1 MGEKINNILKGEII
15 SSVFYIL
22 LGLCLILIPTQTVD
36 VICKVV
42 FGLILIG
49 AGIYHIYIYIRG
61 KVKATIMDLLS
72 GVVVFVLGVF
82 LFMTP
87 SIVIKLLPWMLSA
100 FVLVDSLWKFKGAFL
115 LKKGGNG
122 AWSVL
127 LIGSLVFIALGIVM
141 LFGRFPKIM
150 TLLIF
155 SGWVLVCDGAA
166 DIVFYI
172 IMKLGLRKIAKKAET
187 EKEDSGADSSDA
199 VNETADMDVPNDT
212 RTQDENAPSEQQS
225 GKETEYPTEYPIE
238 TTAETTAAM
247 LAQDADGYSADRK
260 ETEES
265 TEPEEEQKQKNSRWE
280 KEPENVEMKLWAV
293 GKDQAETVSLKDL
306 LDGSDEELEEWKD

>member
-61 KVKATIMDLLS
+61 KAKATIMDLLS

-172 IMKLGLRKIAKKAET
+172 IMKLGLRKIAKKVET

-225 GKETEYPTEYPIE
+225 GKETEYPTEYPTE

-293 GKDQAETVSLKDL
+293 GKDQAETGSLRDL

>member
-1 MGEKINNILKGEII
+1 MNMGEKINNILKGEII

-61 KVKATIMDLLS
+61 KAKATIMDLLS

-115 LKKGGNG
+115 LKKGGHG

-199 VNETADMDVPNDT
+199 VNET
-212 RTQDENAPSEQQS
+212 
-225 GKETEYPTEYPIE
+225 EYPTDTAAESKPVTE

-247 LAQDADGYSADRK
+247 PAQDADGYSADRK

-265 TEPEEEQKQKNSRWE
+265 TAPEEEQKQKDSRWE
-280 KEPENVEMKLWAV
+280 KEPENVEMKLWDV
-293 GKDQAETVSLKDL
+293 GKDQVETGSLKEL
-306 LDGSDEELEEWKD
+306 LDGSDEDLEEWKD

>member
-61 KVKATIMDLLS
+61 KAKATIMDLLS

-225 GKETEYPTEYPIE
+225 GKETEYPTEYPTE

-293 GKDQAETVSLKDL
+293 GKDQAETGSLRDL

>member
-1 MGEKINNILKGEII
+1 
-15 SSVFYIL
+15 
-22 LGLCLILIPTQTVD
+22 
-36 VICKVV
+36 
-42 FGLILIG
+42 
-49 AGIYHIYIYIRG
+49 
-61 KVKATIMDLLS
+61 MDLLS

-225 GKETEYPTEYPIE
+225 GKETEYPTE

-293 GKDQAETVSLKDL
+293 GKAQAETGSLKDL